1 MKDVGSAI
9 GPAPLPP
16 LRQLPAAVDG
26 IVGVVDIENDARRNG
41 LEAGAKHLGQG
52 QPDQGGDRDLP
63 HQFRPVL
70 APNRSS
76 CYCRGRSGAAI
87 WGISGITRTLSDHG
101 MANTGADPQTGANH
115 AIVLFDGV
123 CNLCDASV
131 RFIIARDRHDRIRFA
146 ALQSATGR
154 SIAAEF
160 GISGN
165 LSTFFLI
172 EDGRAYERSDAW
184 LRILRNLGGPWSALN
199 VFIIVP
205 RPIRDW
211 FYGFVGRN
219 RYRWFGKTDYCPTPD
234 PGLQHKFLA

>member
-1 MKDVGSAI
+1 M
-9 GPAPLPP
+9 
-16 LRQLPAAVDG
+16 VDT
-26 IVGVVDIENDARRNG
+26 
-41 LEAGAKHLGQG
+41 
-52 QPDQGGDRDLP
+52 DL
-63 HQFRPVL
+63 
-70 APNRSS
+70 
-76 CYCRGRSGAAI
+76 
-87 WGISGITRTLSDHG
+87 
-101 MANTGADPQTGANH
+101 DPQFGANH

-123 CNLCDASV
+123 CNLCGASV
-131 RFIIARDRHDRIRFA
+131 RFIIARDRHDRFRFA

-160 GISGN
+160 GISGD

-172 EDGRAYERSDAW
+172 EGGRAYERSDAW

-211 FYGFVGRN
+211 FYDFVGRN